1 LTDKI
6 ALIADSACDLPQKLV
21 DEFEIRILPL
31 KIIYPNA
38 QYSDRVDIQPMAVYN
53 RMPAEIPSTSQPN
66 IQEIKAAI
74 ESVRQE
80 GFTHLFALAL
90 SSGLSGTYQAMKL
103 AAKDFDDIV
112 IKVFDTKTLSM
123 ATGWM
128 VLDTARNI
136 LSGLSYEKVLEKLT
150 ALQPKVRAYYVIETL
165 EYLRKGGRIGL
176 VAGMLGEFLN
186 LKPIIGVNT
195 DGIYY
200 THAKV
205 RGRNKS
211 IEKLIDI
218 VTQSVGDRPF
228 NLAVMHGGAQEAGEN
243 MLANLKSRL
252 PNIKELIF
260 SDISPALG
268 VHTGPGLLA
277 VCFYEV

>member
-1 LTDKI
+1 MIEKI

-21 DEFEIRILPL
+21 KEYGIRILPL
-31 KIIYPNA
+31 KIIYPDR
-38 QYSDRVDIQPMAVYN
+38 QYSDRVDIEPMDVYN
-53 RMPAEIPSTSQPN
+53 LMPAEIPSTSQPN

-74 ESVRQE
+74 ENVRQE

-136 LSGLSYEKVLEKLT
+136 LSGLSYEKVLEKLI

-165 EYLRKGGRIGL
+165 DYLRKGGRIGL
-176 VAGMLGEFLN
+176 VAGMLGELLN
-186 LKPIIGVNT
+186 LKPIIGVNA

-211 IEKLIDI
+211 IERLIEI

-228 NLAVMHGGAQEAGEN
+228 NLAVMHGGALEAGEKL
-243 MLANLKSRL
+243 LAKLSML
-252 PNIKELIF
+252 PNVKELIF